1 MIERWRV
8 VVLCASAFA
17 GGVFVRA
24 GDGFLLGVF
33 VAALTS
39 ALLLGWWIGRADLAD
54 RDRERRGVSREIER
68 HRAQL
73 EVAGEMRS
81 ASTGSLRFTG
91 PVGDRH
97 PALFTRYDPEAD
109 ERPDQQPEPRWK
121 RTR

>member
-1 MIERWRV
+1 MIERWRATVACV
-8 VVLCASAFA
+8 VTFA
-17 GGVFVRA
+17 AGVFVRA
-24 GDGFLLGVF
+24 GDGFLLV
-33 VAALTS
+33 VVVVALAAALG
-39 ALLLGWWIGRADLAD
+39 LGWAIGRADLAD
-54 RDRERRGVSREIER
+54 RERERRGVSREIER